1 MKHNSEDE
9 QTLIK
14 IQHEWAE
21 ARLKRDS
28 SFPQRIEADDFTVV
42 WFNGTI
48 VSKEEDLKSYESTD
62 MVFTDFKIDDL
73 KVRFYGDMAD
83 CGRPR
88 LDQSAHKNTGS
99 EREVRVDGYI
109 CKATWRLDS
118 RRIASH
124 ASSSKIINGDH
135 HIL

>member
-14 IQHEWAE
+14 IQHEWAK

-48 VSKEEDLKSYESTD
+48 VSKEEDLKSYESADT
-62 MVFTDFKIDDL
+62 VFTDFKIDDL
-73 KVRFYGDMAD
+73 KVRFYGDMAIVV
-83 CGRPR
+83 G
-88 LDQSAHKNTGS
+88 QGSIKAHTKTQDLSGKYVWTDTFVKQ
-99 EREVRVDGYI
+99 RGAWTAV
-109 CKATWRLDS
+109 
-118 RRIASH
+118 ASQVTPVVQ
-124 ASSSKIINGDH
+124 K
-135 HIL
+135 

>member
-1 MKHNSEDE
+1 MKHNSEVE
-9 QTLIK
+9 QALIK

-62 MVFTDFKIDDL
+62 TVFTDFKIDDL
-73 KVRFYGDMAD
+73 KVRFYGDMAIVV
-83 CGRPR
+83 G
-88 LDQSAHKNTGS
+88 QGSIKAHTKTQDLSGKYVWTDTFVKQ
-99 EREVRVDGYI
+99 RGAWTAV
-109 CKATWRLDS
+109 
-118 RRIASH
+118 ASQVTPVVQ
-124 ASSSKIINGDH
+124 K
-135 HIL
+135 